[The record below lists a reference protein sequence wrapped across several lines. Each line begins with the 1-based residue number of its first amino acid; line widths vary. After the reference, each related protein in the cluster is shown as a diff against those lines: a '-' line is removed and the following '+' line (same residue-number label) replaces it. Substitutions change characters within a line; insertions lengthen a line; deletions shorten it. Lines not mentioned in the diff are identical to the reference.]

1 MRHRWL
7 VYLNILENRTKII
20 TKINKIAR
28 IPLFFRIWSKLAAH
42 LHLHMH
48 VKKILSSNSQMYVL
62 YSIQFLSCVW
72 NHPKR
77 DRSLEIHERWKKNLL
92 RKKKMHDD
100 KKKLLVSDNLLFF
113 ENYFFLHR
121 HVFTFFANQQ
131 LKNIHSQLMS
141 TNKDIS
147 YTWINSQTNATSGYT
162 NGQFDI
168 IMANFKNN
176 PVLSQFYSWMNHP
189 CIPSFTCF
197 IM

>member
-1 MRHRWL
+1 M
-7 VYLNILENRTKII
+7 NILENRTKII
-20 TKINKIAR
+20 TKINKFAC

-48 VKKILSSNSQMYVL
+48 VKKFLSSNSQMYVL
-62 YSIQFLSCVW
+62 YNIQFLSCVW
-72 NHPKR
+72 NHPKC

-92 RKKKMHDD
+92 RKKKCTTI
-100 KKKLLVSDNLLFF
+100 KKNCWFPIIFYFSRTI
-113 ENYFFLHR
+113 FFLHR

-147 YTWINSQTNATSGYT
+147 YTWINSQINATSGYT
-162 NGQFDI
+162 NGQLDI

>member
-20 TKINKIAR
+20 TKINKFAC
-28 IPLFFRIWSKLAAH
+28 IPLFFRIWLKLVTH

-48 VKKILSSNSQMYVL
+48 VKKFLSSNSQMYVL

-77 DRSLEIHERWKKNLL
+77 DRSLEIHERWKKNLR

-113 ENYFFLHR
+113 EIYFFLHR

-131 LKNIHSQLMS
+131 LK
-141 TNKDIS
+141 K
-147 YTWINSQTNATSGYT
+147 YTLPTYEYQ
-162 NGQFDI
+162 
-168 IMANFKNN
+168 
-176 PVLSQFYSWMNHP
+176 
-189 CIPSFTCF
+189 
-197 IM
+197 

>member
-20 TKINKIAR
+20 TKINKIAC

-48 VKKILSSNSQMYVL
+48 VKKFLSSNSQMYVL

-92 RKKKMHDD
+92 RKKKCTTI
-100 KKKLLVSDNLLFF
+100 KKNCWFPIIFYFSRSIFFCICMCLLSLRINNSKIYTPNLWVPIRI
-113 ENYFFLHR
+113 YH
-121 HVFTFFANQQ
+121 TP
-131 LKNIHSQLMS
+131 
-141 TNKDIS
+141 
-147 YTWINSQTNATSGYT
+147 G
-162 NGQFDI
+162 
-168 IMANFKNN
+168 
-176 PVLSQFYSWMNHP
+176 
-189 CIPSFTCF
+189 
-197 IM
+197 

>member
-1 MRHRWL
+1 M
-7 VYLNILENRTKII
+7 
-20 TKINKIAR
+20 
-28 IPLFFRIWSKLAAH
+28 
-42 LHLHMH
+42 
-48 VKKILSSNSQMYVL
+48 Q
-62 YSIQFLSCVW
+62 
-72 NHPKR
+72 
-77 DRSLEIHERWKKNLL
+77 
-92 RKKKMHDD
+92 DD
-100 KKKLLVSDNLLFF
+100 KKKHCWFLIIFYFSRTI
-113 ENYFFLHR
+113 FFLHR

-162 NGQFDI
+162 NGQLDI

-197 IM
+197 IMWPIFFFFISLKWQCFSGNLTFTFETTTLSSNPPIF

>member
-1 MRHRWL
+1 MYEIIQNATVVL
-7 VYLNILENRTKII
+7 KFTKDE
-20 TKINKIAR
+20 
-28 IPLFFRIWSKLAAH
+28 
-42 LHLHMH
+42 
-48 VKKILSSNSQMYVL
+48 KKIFFV
-62 YSIQFLSCVW
+62 
-72 NHPKR
+72 
-77 DRSLEIHERWKKNLL
+77 
-92 RKKKMHDD
+92 KKKMHDD

-162 NGQFDI
+162 NGQLDI

-176 PVLSQFYSWMNHP
+176 PVLSQFYS
-189 CIPSFTCF
+189 
-197 IM
+197 

>member
-1 MRHRWL
+1 MRRRWL

-20 TKINKIAR
+20 TKINKIAC

-48 VKKILSSNSQMYVL
+48 VKKILSSNTQMYVL

-77 DRSLEIHERWKKNLL
+77 
-92 RKKKMHDD
+92 
-100 KKKLLVSDNLLFF
+100 
-113 ENYFFLHR
+113 
-121 HVFTFFANQQ
+121 VFTFFANQQ

-162 NGQFDI
+162 NGKFDI

-176 PVLSQFYSWMNHP
+176 PVLSKFYSWMNHP